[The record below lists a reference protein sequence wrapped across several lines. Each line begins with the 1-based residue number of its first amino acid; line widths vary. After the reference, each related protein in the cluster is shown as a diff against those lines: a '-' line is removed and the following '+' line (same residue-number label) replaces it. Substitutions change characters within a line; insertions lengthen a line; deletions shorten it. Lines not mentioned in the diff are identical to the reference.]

1 MPEKI
6 ETTHVLLENELVVY
20 QRERSSIWQC
30 RYKVGGIWQRAST
43 KERDLKKAQ
52 IAAHKLM
59 ITAEIRLHD
68 NLPVVTRKFRDVAKQ
83 ALQRMKTKLAN
94 KDGKVSYN
102 DYIKVIEEYL
112 IPILGNR
119 LITNIDAA
127 ALDDLDA
134 KRIVK
139 MGKAPAASTILTHN
153 AALNLVFDEA
163 VLRNFLTEAN
173 RPKLEVSGRKS
184 ERRPA
189 FELNELH
196 AVLENLNAWIERAK
210 NEHSKETRQIMR
222 DYIELLLDTGAR
234 PGVELMNLKWRQ
246 IKFMMH
252 PTEKRTGH
260 FVSAADNE
268 EPEEVVLYN
277 LNRSVEMSVTGK
289 TGRRTI
295 IGRQPTVKV
304 LQRVALRN
312 YGIQNNVA
320 DPLKNINVPT
330 NEDYVLRTK
339 DQKLD
344 VSNSLQ
350 KMLERYLED
359 HNLLKDPNTG
369 QNRVFYS
376 FRHAYAT
383 LALTHDR
390 VPIHTLAQQMGT
402 SVLMI
407 ERHYSHL
414 KVINAIEQLR
424 GAETR
429 KLIANTKSVDDLY
442 ASKID
447 AKSKKSKLGPIRNV
461 DK

>member
-6 ETTHVLLENELVVY
+6 ETTHILLANELVVY
-20 QRERSSIWQC
+20 RRERSSIWQC
-30 RYKVGGIWQRAST
+30 RFKVGGIWQRASA

-52 IAAHKLM
+52 AAAPKLM
-59 ITAEIRLHD
+59 ITAEIRLHE
-68 NLPVVTRKFRDVAKQ
+68 NLPVVTRKFRDFAKQ
-83 ALQRMKTKLAN
+83 AVQRMKIKLTN
-94 KDGKVSYN
+94 NDGKVSYN
-102 DYIKVIEEYL
+102 DYIKVIEDYL

-119 LITNIDAA
+119 LITNIDGF
-127 ALDDLDA
+127 ALDDLDS
-134 KRIVK
+134 KRIEK
-139 MGKAPAASTILTHN
+139 MGKVPAASTILTHN

-163 VLRNFLTEAN
+163 VLRNFLTEVN
-173 RPKLEVSGRKS
+173 RPKLKVSGRKS
-184 ERRPA
+184 DRRPA

-196 AVLENLNAWIERAK
+196 GVLDNLEAWIERAK
-210 NEHSKETRQIMR
+210 NERSKETRQIMR
-222 DYIELLLDTGAR
+222 DYIEMLVDTGAR

-252 PTEKRTGH
+252 PTEKRTGE
-260 FVSAADNE
+260 FVSPTNDE
-268 EPEEVVLYN
+268 EPVEIVQYD
-277 LNRSVEMSVTGK
+277 LNRTVEMTVSGK
-289 TGRRTI
+289 TGRRQI
-295 IGRQPTVKV
+295 IGRQPTVR
-304 LQRVALRN
+304 LLERVALRN
-312 YGIQNNVA
+312 YGIKNNIA
-320 DPLKNINVPT
+320 EPLKNINLPT
-330 NEDYVLRTK
+330 NNDFVLRTK
-339 DQKLD
+339 DKKQD

-359 HNLLKDPNTG
+359 HNLLKDPKTG

-376 FRHAYAT
+376 FRHTYAT

-429 KLIANTKSVDDLY
+429 KLMANTKTVDELY
-442 ASKID
+442 ASKIRT
-447 AKSKKSKLGPIRNV
+447 KSQKNKS
-461 DK
+461 